1 MRTPSPCYNR
11 STTTAPTHLD
21 DPLTENSV
29 STRFNNY
36 DNRPIKPLDQN
47 MLQSKLNQ
55 YPVDPYLLPFDGQ

>member
-11 STTTAPTHLD
+11 STTAAPTHLD